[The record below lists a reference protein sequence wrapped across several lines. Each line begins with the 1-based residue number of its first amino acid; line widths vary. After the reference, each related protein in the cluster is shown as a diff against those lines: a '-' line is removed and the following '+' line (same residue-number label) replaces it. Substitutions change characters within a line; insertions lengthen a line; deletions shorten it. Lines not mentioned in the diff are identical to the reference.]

1 MKNLK
6 FHFLTLGTLLL
17 LSCQDLGIEPDP
29 PAAVVPS
36 ISIDDIILQEGET
49 QSFEVTLSEPTTVD
63 VSFTCTF
70 LDGLATS
77 GADFSGVN
85 GVRTIPAGIRSLDI
99 DVTALADLSNEA
111 NENFSVR
118 LTNGVNGV
126 FTDSVGTATILGTNE
141 PILQV
146 SDLIVAE
153 GQASSVQVTTSII
166 SNVNITFDWTTQSG
180 SATAGTDYVGASGT
194 STIFANTSSAGIVV
208 QVNTDALSEG
218 EESFRIQI
226 SNAVNAVIGDEF
238 GTVTIPANIAPVS
251 FTSQVRPLLTGS
263 CAIAG
268 CHGGGSSDGGLAL
281 GSATYTQV
289 RNGTGF
295 NGSIISNPPVGA
307 TSNLYRVLTSSPP
320 PGIDRMPDGGPF
332 FDAAQQQIIKDW
344 IDQGA
349 LDN

>member
-1 MKNLK
+1 MKSLK
-6 FHFLTLGTLLL
+6 FQFLALGFLLL
-17 LSCQDLGIEPDP
+17 LSCHDLGVQPDP
-29 PAAVVPS
+29 PAAIVPS
-36 ISIDDIILQEGET
+36 ISIDDIFLQEGET

-70 LDGLATS
+70 LDGLATG

-85 GVRTIPAGIRSLDI
+85 GVRTISAGLRSLEI
-99 DVTALADLSNEA
+99 DVTAFADASTEA
-111 NENFSVR
+111 SENFSIR
-118 LTNGVNGV
+118 LSNGVGGV
-126 FTDSVGTATILGTNE
+126 FSDSIGTATILGTNE

-146 SDLIVAE
+146 SDLTIAE
-153 GQASSVQVTTSII
+153 GQSASIQVTTSII
-166 SNVNITFDWTTQSG
+166 SNVDITFNWTTQSG
-180 SATAGTDYVGASGT
+180 SAIAGADYVGAAGT
-194 STIFANTSSAGIVV
+194 GTILANTSSAGIVV
-208 QVNTDALSEG
+208 QVNTDAITEG

-226 SNAVNAVIGDEF
+226 SNAMNAVIGDEF
-238 GTVTIPANIAPVS
+238 GTVTIPANVVPVS
-251 FTSQVRPLLTGS
+251 FANQVRPLLTGS
-263 CAIAG
+263 CAITG

-295 NGSIISNPPVGA
+295 SGAIISNPPVGA
-307 TSNLYRVLTSSPP
+307 NSILYRVLTSSPP
-320 PGIDRMPDGGPF
+320 SGINRMPDGGPF